1 MTSLFTRVNTSR
13 NRNFLLEILMIVVG
27 INIALWFEGWF
38 DDIKDAETE
47 QQYLA
52 GLRDDLTSDL
62 KLLDGVIESNS
73 AKLEWLGEFVPNL
86 ASLAD
91 ATPEEQANAIFAP
104 SSYYFFQPS
113 DFTYRSMQ
121 ESGDFRLLSSSETKK
136 NLLRLARWY
145 RDIDTLQKNF
155 LQAMDD
161 EYIPLMMASFDLIE
175 ARVSDPALL
184 ENQVFRNFFAYTY
197 QDIDA
202 RVRVYSQA
210 RDDAQAL
217 LESIESQIR

>member
-1 MTSLFTRVNTSR
+1 MFARVNTSR

-38 DDIKDAETE
+38 DDLKDTEAE
-47 QQYLA
+47 QQYLV

-62 KLLDGVIESNS
+62 KLLDSIIETNS
-73 AKLEWLGEFVPNL
+73 SKLELLGEIVPNL
-86 ASLAD
+86 AGIAD
-91 ATPEEQANAIFAP
+91 ATPEEQASAIFAP
-104 SSYYFFQPS
+104 SSYHFFQPS

-121 ESGDFRLLSSSETKK
+121 ESGDFRLLSNSETKK

-145 RDIDTLQKNF
+145 RDIDTLQNNF

-161 EYIPLMMASFDLIE
+161 EYIPLMMASFDLAE

-184 ENQVFRNFFAYTY
+184 ENQVFKNFFAYTY
-197 QDIDA
+197 QDIET
-202 RVRVYSQA
+202 RVKVYSMA
-210 RDDAQAL
+210 RDDAQVL
-217 LESIESQIR
+217 LKAIESQIR